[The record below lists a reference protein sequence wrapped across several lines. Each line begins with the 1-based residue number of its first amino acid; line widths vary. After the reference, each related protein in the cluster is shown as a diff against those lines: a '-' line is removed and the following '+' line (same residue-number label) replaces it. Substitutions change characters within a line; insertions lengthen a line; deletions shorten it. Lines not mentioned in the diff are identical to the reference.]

1 MGSCPMRPER
11 RIARAALA
19 VAEREA
25 KKNPDGPAAVQLVD
39 ERRRDYRMTAAED
52 YIQELVDDAPELT
65 AEQRDRLA
73 VILRSG
79 RTPQEAA

>member
-25 KKNPDGPAAVQLVD
+25 KKNPDSPAAVQLVD
-39 ERRRDYRMTAAED
+39 ERRRDYRMTAAVD
-52 YIQELVDDAPELT
+52 YIRELVDRAPVLT
-65 AEQRDRLA
+65 VEQRDRLA
-73 VILRSG
+73 ILLRSG
-79 RTPQEAA
+79 GDAA